1 MPDTTSTP
9 HTAIT
14 AIDSH
19 AHVFERGLP
28 LAAQRR
34 HAPDYDALLDEYLG
48 LLDAHG
54 VSHGVLVQ
62 PSFLGTDNSY
72 FLKALRAWPKRL
84 RGVVMLDPGTD
95 EGTLTELDAL
105 GVRGLRLNL
114 VGLPLPDLKS
124 SEWQGMLARLRAL
137 DWHVELHRGSS
148 DLMQCVQPVLD
159 AGCRVVVD
167 HFGRPENPQTA
178 DDAGFNALL
187 RAGDTGR
194 IWVKLAAGYRNWP
207 RQEDA
212 AAGTA
217 AQALLA
223 NLGAERLVWGSDW
236 PNTQHREIADFGSA
250 QAVLA
255 QWIPDPAAR
264 HRILVDTPAELFR
277 FD

>member
-1 MPDTTSTP
+1 MPETTRTP
-9 HTAIT
+9 CTAIT

-28 LAAQRR
+28 LASVRR

-62 PSFLGTDNSY
+62 PSFLGTANSY
-72 FLKALRAWPKRL
+72 FLQALRAWPGRL
-84 RGVVMLDPGTD
+84 RGVVMLDPGT
-95 EGTLTELDAL
+95 GANTLAELDAL

-124 SEWQGMLARLRAL
+124 TEWQGMLARLRAL

-148 DLMQCVQPVLD
+148 DLMQCVQLVLA

-167 HFGRPENPQTA
+167 HFGRPENPHTA

-187 RAGDTGR
+187 RAADSGR
-194 IWVKLAAGYRNWP
+194 VWVKLAAGYRNWP
-207 RQEDA
+207 RQEDPQA
-212 AAGTA
+212 ASA
-217 AQALLA
+217 AQALLVR
-223 NLGAERLVWGSDW
+223 LGPERLVWGSDW
-236 PNTQHREIADFGSA
+236 PNTQHREIADFTSA

-264 HRILVDTPAELFR
+264 RRILVDTPAELFR